1 MSHDDAGRKGCWDT
15 ESLALVVERQKF
27 PPKKGKGIEKELD
40 SQKTQMPITFSPV
53 TSSRAGKMS
62 NLFLHPQ
69 DLEYGRYS
77 VITEQVGI

>member
-40 SQKTQMPITFSPV
+40 SQKTQMPREP
-53 TSSRAGKMS
+53 SSECPALR
-62 NLFLHPQ
+62 
-69 DLEYGRYS
+69 
-77 VITEQVGI
+77 GIRGSIQ